1 MFFKLA
7 LNNVRKSIKDYTIYF
22 LTLSFGICIFYVFN
36 SIESQE
42 AMLKLNQSQRA
53 IIQVLSEVIGYVSVF
68 IAVILGFLIIFAN
81 KFLIKRRKKEL
92 GLYMTLGM
100 EKGKISRI
108 LILETIII
116 GIVSLVVGL
125 SVGIFLSQGLS
136 VVTAHLFA
144 VDMKDFTFVFS
155 ESAFFKSILY
165 FGIIYFVVMIFNT
178 ITISKY
184 KLINLL
190 IGSKKNETL
199 RIKNIWLSV
208 CLFVLSVISL
218 GIAYRCIIKN
228 GMMTIDSVFWTAIIM
243 GSVGTLLFFLSL
255 SGFLLKVVQSNKK
268 LYFKNLNMFVLR
280 QLNSKINTT
289 FISMSVICIMLLVA
303 IGTLSTGI
311 AINGALTKDLK
322 NITPFD
328 VTVENYSYNAEKEQR
343 EIGLKTESLAKAL
356 QDYGLDFNRYVKDY
370 VEFRQYRTELTM
382 KDILPKKIDGIS
394 KEKLEIIKK
403 EPISVMTLSD
413 YNKVLALQ
421 GKEPIHFAKNQF
433 ALNCNVSGAK
443 EYVQE
448 FIEKKGTIQF
458 GGQELFAYKKELLSY
473 SVITSSLAMDA
484 GTVILNDEL
493 LQNAEEVYSALNI
506 MLKDESYQSNFTQ
519 EMKNVNQKSDIYFQ
533 CTTKERVYEQNVSL
547 SAIVTFLA
555 LYIGF
560 VFLITCAAVLALQ
573 QLSEATD
580 NAERYSLLRKL
591 GAENKMINRALFM
604 QILIYFMMP
613 LALAIVHSVVGI
625 SVASNLVKLYG
636 NVDILSNTIFTATIL
651 IVIYGGYFVATYY
664 SSKNIIRQRKSA

>member
-155 ESAFFKSILY
+155 QSAFFKSILY

-218 GIAYRCIIKN
+218 GIAYRCIIK
-228 GMMTIDSVFWTAIIM
+228 
-243 GSVGTLLFFLSL
+243 
-255 SGFLLKVVQSNKK
+255 
-268 LYFKNLNMFVLR
+268 
-280 QLNSKINTT
+280 
-289 FISMSVICIMLLVA
+289 
-303 IGTLSTGI
+303 
-311 AINGALTKDLK
+311 
-322 NITPFD
+322 
-328 VTVENYSYNAEKEQR
+328 
-343 EIGLKTESLAKAL
+343 TE
-356 QDYGLDFNRYVKDY
+356 
-370 VEFRQYRTELTM
+370 
-382 KDILPKKIDGIS
+382 
-394 KEKLEIIKK
+394 
-403 EPISVMTLSD
+403 
-413 YNKVLALQ
+413 
-421 GKEPIHFAKNQF
+421 
-433 ALNCNVSGAK
+433 
-443 EYVQE
+443 
-448 FIEKKGTIQF
+448 
-458 GGQELFAYKKELLSY
+458 
-473 SVITSSLAMDA
+473 
-484 GTVILNDEL
+484 
-493 LQNAEEVYSALNI
+493 
-506 MLKDESYQSNFTQ
+506 
-519 EMKNVNQKSDIYFQ
+519 
-533 CTTKERVYEQNVSL
+533 
-547 SAIVTFLA
+547 
-555 LYIGF
+555 
-560 VFLITCAAVLALQ
+560 
-573 QLSEATD
+573 
-580 NAERYSLLRKL
+580 
-591 GAENKMINRALFM
+591 
-604 QILIYFMMP
+604 
-613 LALAIVHSVVGI
+613 
-625 SVASNLVKLYG
+625 
-636 NVDILSNTIFTATIL
+636 
-651 IVIYGGYFVATYY
+651 
-664 SSKNIIRQRKSA
+664 

>member
-155 ESAFFKSILY
+155 QSAFFKSILY

-199 RIKNIWLSV
+199 RKCKPTKSDYKELKQILKD
-208 CLFVLSVISL
+208 FGYEISNL
-218 GIAYRCIIKN
+218 IIPDFN
-228 GMMTIDSVFWTAIIM
+228 T
-243 GSVGTLLFFLSL
+243 
-255 SGFLLKVVQSNKK
+255 KVEMEMWQKQQIHK
-268 LYFKNLNMFVLR
+268 I
-280 QLNSKINTT
+280 LNSI
-289 FISMSVICIMLLVA
+289 
-303 IGTLSTGI
+303 
-311 AINGALTKDLK
+311 
-322 NITPFD
+322 
-328 VTVENYSYNAEKEQR
+328 
-343 EIGLKTESLAKAL
+343 
-356 QDYGLDFNRYVKDY
+356 
-370 VEFRQYRTELTM
+370 
-382 KDILPKKIDGIS
+382 
-394 KEKLEIIKK
+394 
-403 EPISVMTLSD
+403 
-413 YNKVLALQ
+413 
-421 GKEPIHFAKNQF
+421 
-433 ALNCNVSGAK
+433 
-443 EYVQE
+443 
-448 FIEKKGTIQF
+448 
-458 GGQELFAYKKELLSY
+458 
-473 SVITSSLAMDA
+473 
-484 GTVILNDEL
+484 
-493 LQNAEEVYSALNI
+493 
-506 MLKDESYQSNFTQ
+506 
-519 EMKNVNQKSDIYFQ
+519 
-533 CTTKERVYEQNVSL
+533 
-547 SAIVTFLA
+547 
-555 LYIGF
+555 
-560 VFLITCAAVLALQ
+560 
-573 QLSEATD
+573 
-580 NAERYSLLRKL
+580 
-591 GAENKMINRALFM
+591 
-604 QILIYFMMP
+604 
-613 LALAIVHSVVGI
+613 
-625 SVASNLVKLYG
+625 
-636 NVDILSNTIFTATIL
+636 
-651 IVIYGGYFVATYY
+651 
-664 SSKNIIRQRKSA
+664 